1 MVCSEIAGLCHVSFV
16 NGIAKHV
23 MLNILLFAIIL
34 RIIQLAMDLFTR
46 TPKGY
51 ENLRRTLHLPS
62 PKHLQRYKNFV
73 KQTPGINHQNMHWM
87 LLESKRKKLS
97 QEGKEG
103 FIVFDEVQIQV
114 GLRKTH
120 ITVINVSNDEA
131 KTAT

>member
-1 MVCSEIAGLCHVSFV
+1 
-16 NGIAKHV
+16 
-23 MLNILLFAIIL
+23 
-34 RIIQLAMDLFTR
+34 
-46 TPKGY
+46 
-51 ENLRRTLHLPS
+51 
-62 PKHLQRYKNFV
+62 
-73 KQTPGINHQNMHWM
+73 MHWM